1 MNLGHLSKCYRHQC
15 QRQDWE
21 TTFGGCGHQRRLGV
35 GDTRPLATM
44 GTPAKTPL
52 PLSLSTV
59 VSTSSL
65 HQLALLTR
73 HSNKLLTNCSITLLK
88 PPSVKLFLFVFFR
101 SFELNECFPDCVYS
115 ELYQWKFAH
124 NNMTAIIV
132 PFCVNFRLHLRRPG
146 ARGGRPRQE

>member
-1 MNLGHLSKCYRHQC
+1 MLSPSATVLVARTSVNFKIEELYLADVATSGDWVLVTRDHSPQWGHPQKLRCHC
-15 QRQDWE
+15 H
-21 TTFGGCGHQRRLGV
+21 C
-35 GDTRPLATM
+35 PL
-44 GTPAKTPL
+44 
-52 PLSLSTV
+52 

-132 PFCVNFRLHLRRPG
+132 PFCVNFRLHLRCPG

>member
-1 MNLGHLSKCYRHQC
+1 MLRIISVPIASTSMLRNSSCRRWPPPETGCWWH
-15 QRQDWE
+15 E
-21 TTFGGCGHQRRLGV
+21 TTRHN
-35 GDTRPLATM
+35 GDSGKNCAATVTVRWWCPRP
-44 GTPAKTPL
+44 
-52 PLSLSTV
+52 
-59 VSTSSL
+59 VSTSWHSS
-65 HQLALLTR
+65 TR

-115 ELYQWKFAH
+115 ELYQWKLAH

-132 PFCVNFRLHLRRPG
+132 PFCVNFRLHLRWPG